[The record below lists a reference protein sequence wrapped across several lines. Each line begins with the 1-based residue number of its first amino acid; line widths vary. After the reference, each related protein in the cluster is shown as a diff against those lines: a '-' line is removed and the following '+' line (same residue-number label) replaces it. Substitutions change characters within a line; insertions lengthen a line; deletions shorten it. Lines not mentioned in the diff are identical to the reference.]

1 MPVVALSP
9 PSSCPTLPAL
19 PAVLLLLHRDAVY
32 CESHMAPLL
41 DELKY
46 NINLRMHYI
55 GSKQVCL
62 TCSRCLQAFDCGS
75 SKPKTQMQMACSC

>member
-1 MPVVALSP
+1 
-9 PSSCPTLPAL
+9 
-19 PAVLLLLHRDAVY
+19 
-32 CESHMAPLL
+32 MAPLL

-62 TCSRCLQAFDCGS
+62 TCSRCLQASDCGS
-75 SKPKTQMQMACSC
+75 SKQKTQMQMACSC